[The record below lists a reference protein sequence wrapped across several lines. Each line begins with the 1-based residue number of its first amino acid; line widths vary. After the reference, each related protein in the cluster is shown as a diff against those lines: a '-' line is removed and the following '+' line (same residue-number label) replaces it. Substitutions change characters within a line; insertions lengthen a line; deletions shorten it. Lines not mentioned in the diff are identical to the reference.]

1 MTTPRRPSPPP
12 FPVPLAQAPSV
23 DVPSPLPA
31 RADAAAP
38 LPIKHGAKPLR
49 NKSPLR
55 KVGATA
61 PRPAR
66 SAARRGQ
73 SGPEHNQVGSMGSS
87 GVSQP
92 AFLPMT
98 QAEMRALGWEELDVL
113 FITGD
118 AYVDHPA
125 FGVALLGR
133 WLVQHGFRVGIIA
146 QPRWDAV
153 EDITRLGRPR
163 LFAGITAGALDSQL
177 AHYTAFR
184 KKRHDDAY
192 TPGGQ
197 AGARPN
203 RASVV
208 YANLARRAF
217 PQLPLVLGGIE
228 ASLRRISHYDFWT
241 DSLRRSILLDAK
253 ADLLLYGMG
262 ESSILETARR
272 CARGEALTHIPGSV
286 WIDSPDCLDGLQKNG
301 LPLTLPAHE
310 DMEADAPLLM
320 DATLTL
326 ERHVHRGD
334 VYAVQPVGKRL
345 LVLAPPAPPLS
356 TAELDALYA
365 LPFARASHPAYT
377 QPIPAEEMLRT
388 SITSHRG
395 CGGGCSFCSLALHQG
410 RRIASRSENSILDEV
425 TRMTDQP
432 KFSGAISDVGG
443 PTANM
448 WQGHCALNVASCR
461 RSSCC
466 HPTVCK
472 SFITPQRK
480 HVQLLRTIAG
490 MPKIKHV
497 RVASGIRADL
507 ALADEDAMRAYTL
520 EFTGGQLKVAP
531 EHCSP
536 EVLELMRKP
545 DLDIFERFLTA
556 FQQNC
561 RVQNRQQFVI
571 PYLMSAFPGCSDEH
585 MRELARWLAARHWTP
600 QQVQC
605 FIPTPGTV
613 ATAMYYC
620 GIDPLG
626 NPITVARTDAERLR
640 QHRILMPSF
649 GRVEGQSPATR
660 RIASKNTGKPAQTKK
675 SGSANATKGAEAR
688 PTKAPASKAK
698 GTARPAFPDFSRPAR
713 KKG

>member
-1 MTTPRRPSPPP
+1 MKYSRPPAPPP
-12 FPVPLAQAPSV
+12 FPVPY
-23 DVPSPLPA
+23 DELPQQLSEKGSSEA
-31 RADAAAP
+31 GTQSLNPPKRTAGKIASSRP
-38 LPIKHGAKPLR
+38 VRLR
-49 NKSPLR
+49 PALR
-55 KVGATA
+55 KTV
-61 PRPAR
+61 RR
-66 SAARRGQ
+66 STV
-73 SGPEHNQVGSMGSS
+73 E
-87 GVSQP
+87 QP
-92 AFLPMT
+92 PFLPMSA
-98 QAEMRALGWEELDVL
+98 AEMRQLGWDALDVL

-146 QPRWDAV
+146 QPQWQNTD
-153 EDITRLGRPR
+153 DITRMGRPR

-184 KKRHDDAY
+184 KKRHDDSY
-192 TPGGQ
+192 TPGGL

-228 ASLRRISHYDFWT
+228 ASLRRITHYDFWT
-241 DSLRRSILLDAK
+241 DALRRSILLDAK
-253 ADLLLYGMG
+253 ADLLIYGMG
-262 ESSILETARR
+262 ERAILECAQR
-272 CARGEALTHIPGSV
+272 CELMLEHSQGQSQNQPQPYSLKHIPGSV
-286 WIDSPDCLDGLQKNG
+286 WIDSLDCLDSLSPNTPYIS
-301 LPLTLPAHE
+301 LPSHE

-320 DATLTL
+320 DATLKL
-326 ERHVHRGD
+326 ERHVHRAD
-334 VYAVQPVGKRL
+334 AYAVQAVGKRL
-345 LVLAPPAPPLS
+345 LVLAPPAAPL
-356 TAELDALYA
+356 TTQEMDQLYA
-365 LPFARASHPAYT
+365 LPFARASHPSYT

-410 RRIASRSENSILDEV
+410 RRLASRSEESILDEV
-425 TRMTDQP
+425 RRMAAQP
-432 KFSGAISDVGG
+432 KFSGSITDVGG

-448 WQGHCALNVASCR
+448 WQGHCGLNVATCR
-461 RSSCC
+461 RVSCC

-480 HVQLLRTIAG
+480 HVQLLRTIAS

-507 ALADEDAMRAYTL
+507 ALSDDDAVRAYTL

-561 RVQNRQQFVI
+561 RQNNREQFVI
-571 PYLMSAFPGCSDEH
+571 PYLMSAFPGCTDAH
-585 MRELARWLAARHWTP
+585 MRQLARWLELRHWTP

-620 GIDPLG
+620 GLDPHG
-626 NPITVARTDAERLR
+626 QEIFVARSDADRLR
-640 QHRILMPSF
+640 QHRILMPTF
-649 GRVEGQSPATR
+649 GRAGEQSQAAR
-660 RIASKNTGKPAQTKK
+660 RIARKSPPPATNKPTF
-675 SGSANATKGAEAR
+675 
-688 PTKAPASKAK
+688 
-698 GTARPAFPDFSRPAR
+698 PAFPVPVDKNTAPNKKQKSATHPSRPHPP
-713 KKG
+713 KKNK